1 MPCVAIVREVK
12 IGEAERLTELLKKY
26 RADQLEP
33 DCYTRALTAATHN
46 DDPHSIIKLIVK
58 GANNM
63 EECMEMAIR
72 ERKPHSQAMLL
83 LVKAAITGNK
93 SIVQKLFGDAVSNP
107 SSLDP
112 KDFNDDQFAEVQQ
125 VVLSGKVSTVVP
137 IDIARRNGNNQ
148 VREVL
153 LLKTDVNQEEGSVF
167 WYGLRLLSLDI
178 SWLRRISW
186 VKRLR
191 LARNGFKSLPQEM
204 GVYLKQVGT
213 TPVCIL
219 SMLTNKSP
227 CALFYC
233 YQVVRL
239 DLQHNELSHIP
250 HCLLK
255 LPSLSELHLGHNSLE
270 EIPDV
275 VEWSPCLTVL
285 DLSHNQLSS
294 LPINVIAPAIRALNL
309 SHNYFRKVPLCICS
323 FTTLHSLNLS
333 ENQDIHQ
340 LPAEMGQLSQLSRL
354 GLSGVNRL
362 NDPPRN
368 LLRDPRDCIRYL
380 NSKLRCAKGF
390 YKMKLML
397 VGRANR
403 GKTTLV
409 ARLQGK
415 DCGHYVTVGV
425 DVSEW
430 WYKPSLGKNKFQ
442 FSIWDFGGLEEYYA
456 THQCFLTERSLYLLL
471 FNLKHK
477 EEGVQELRPWL
488 NNIALRAPN
497 SLVIIVGTH
506 LDEVNDE
513 ERAEVDQILQ
523 SARALA
529 ITYKNKLKIA
539 EILPVGLTGRIENIG
554 LLKDAI
560 YTHAANYTT
569 RRGQLLMGQKIPASY
584 HLLDKRL
591 EGIQE
596 EVRRGDRGPIM
607 HAEEFKSMVLQ
618 MNLPDI
624 HDDEELKTA
633 TLFLTDIGAL
643 LHYDE
648 RSHNLN
654 ELYFVD
660 PRWLC
665 DMMAKVVTIREM
677 NPFLREGFLQIKDIP
692 FLFRDKRFPL
702 DRYEQYLALLD
713 RFEIALPLD
722 NKRVLVPS
730 MLPASCPKE
739 VEEEYR
745 EEKKKPYYK
754 RLIIFKDANTPP
766 GFWSRL
772 LSRIMHSVQKVTA
785 ALDVKSQF
793 CSAQND
799 VQGPFE
805 NGPPTSSTTIT
816 VSSNADVNLT
826 VPNFPAALPLSLE
839 DTFADK
845 DLKFHYWR
853 EGVFYRDPG
862 VMFRIES
869 LANSQHFRKEE
880 GDGVLLIASPTKEG
894 TQIVGQLVDIVLAL
908 INEWY
913 PGLQDIIEQCVL
925 CFECVKQ
932 GRPKPYEFQITE
944 CLTAITRNEAIMEC
958 GYYRNN
964 PPKNHTVELTDI
976 VPDLLLQDI
985 DAKFLL
991 KKEDIIYKEDKA
1003 SLLGKG
1009 GYGKVYRGECH
1020 GKVVAIKKYL
1030 TRNEEAFSELRS
1042 EAKLLQQSHH
1052 PCLVCLEGVCV
1063 YPMALVLEL
1072 APLGALSFPL
1082 LKKKIPIH
1090 RLTIFRIALEVAA
1103 ALRFVHKQG
1112 IIFRYFKA
1120 DNVFLW
1126 TLNPDSLCHC
1136 KITDFGIATHLSP
1149 VGAKGLQGTKGF
1161 IAPEVLHVGKR
1172 KQRSTYDHKADA
1184 FSFAMFLYQ
1193 MIARRHPY
1201 HDIPGHRIDAS
1212 VENGE
1217 RPKLLDVDHA
1227 HFAYYYLTILM
1238 ESCWRDKARDRPDD
1252 DVIMTKLCLSA
1263 MQSTMAVT
1271 PIKSRFYLH
1280 KAIAITPTDFTEASA
1295 LHRQDCELWVCC
1307 DGAEGAEINMYNTHT
1322 MSKVNK
1328 NFIKDNQVQAIIKCN
1343 DHVWV
1348 GSRAGIE
1355 YGVVDIFSI
1364 QTKDLVHN
1372 IRMRENSV
1380 SCMACTS
1387 DAVYIGTLEGYCYRL
1402 VSNIEQ
1408 VRANAKP
1415 RYRYVSENAVDGIAC
1430 TQQCVWAAHTKYI
1443 SFMNLDNLHL
1453 EGSFNQE
1460 KDAHIGQLS
1469 LSPDGKIVWSAHLG
1483 GFLLS
1488 AWDAHKKCHCFD
1500 VDTSEHMAMISSD
1513 NPEEDRIMTAMV
1525 PAEDCVWVG
1534 MATGHILVFSK
1545 EELLTWFHPY
1555 TEYVCFL
1562 AVLPC
1567 SGPCEMEKC
1576 MVASGGTGFQ
1586 SMIEDLDNTVAAKV
1600 DEKSNVLKDDLP
1612 DGKGGYLVVLE
1623 AFTAKTYQQMKLI
1636 EENVPDMFDNHQT
1649 VSSKI
1654 REGKFVDGTH
1664 NMQVCSRDNISFT
1677 QPESEIYIPDLDTK
1691 PYNDAYFDSH
1701 QKYHERSSNRWSSSG
1716 GDNTI
1721 SFHHQDSNFCTETAN
1736 QTSYGTNP
1744 SQTLE
1749 PSKDNVVSVSFIDS
1763 AVPDISQHTS
1773 GSSSVLGATNAV
1785 IEVKLLSSERI
1796 IRITCPSPPQLKVVL
1811 SKLQVNAS
1819 VGEESCRLVY
1829 FVGEKELRLE
1839 TQEEF
1844 SEYFALEY
1852 KPQLWLSTVD
1862 TEYVLIPSTHNDD
1875 STRPRKSRESIGSD
1889 NDTAAI
1895 VGNITTNLAI
1905 DSCSELQNSGLFSN
1919 SLSSSELSLLQ
1930 EDTSDTDTNPSH
1942 NSASIKSPGQ

>member
-1 MPCVAIVREVK
+1 
-12 IGEAERLTELLKKY
+12 
-26 RADQLEP
+26 
-33 DCYTRALTAATHN
+33 
-46 DDPHSIIKLIVK
+46 
-58 GANNM
+58 
-63 EECMEMAIR
+63 
-72 ERKPHSQAMLL
+72 
-83 LVKAAITGNK
+83 
-93 SIVQKLFGDAVSNP
+93 
-107 SSLDP
+107 
-112 KDFNDDQFAEVQQ
+112 
-125 VVLSGKVSTVVP
+125 
-137 IDIARRNGNNQ
+137 
-148 VREVL
+148 
-153 LLKTDVNQEEGSVF
+153 
-167 WYGLRLLSLDI
+167 
-178 SWLRRISW
+178 
-186 VKRLR
+186 
-191 LARNGFKSLPQEM
+191 
-204 GVYLKQVGT
+204 
-213 TPVCIL
+213 
-219 SMLTNKSP
+219 
-227 CALFYC
+227 
-233 YQVVRL
+233 
-239 DLQHNELSHIP
+239 
-250 HCLLK
+250 
-255 LPSLSELHLGHNSLE
+255 
-270 EIPDV
+270 
-275 VEWSPCLTVL
+275 
-285 DLSHNQLSS
+285 
-294 LPINVIAPAIRALNL
+294 
-309 SHNYFRKVPLCICS
+309 
-323 FTTLHSLNLS
+323 
-333 ENQDIHQ
+333 
-340 LPAEMGQLSQLSRL
+340 
-354 GLSGVNRL
+354 
-362 NDPPRN
+362 
-368 LLRDPRDCIRYL
+368 
-380 NSKLRCAKGF
+380 
-390 YKMKLML
+390 MKLML
-397 VGRANR
+397 VGQANR

-409 ARLQGK
+409 AILQGK
-415 DCGHYVTVGV
+415 DCGNEATVGV

-430 WYKPSLGKNKFQ
+430 WYRPSFGKKKFQ
-442 FSIWDFGGLEEYYA
+442 FSIWDFGGQEEYYA

-523 SARALA
+523 SAGALA

-539 EILPVGLTGRIENIG
+539 EILPVGLAGRIENIG

-569 RRGQLLMGQKIPASY
+569 RRGQIIMGQKIPASY
-584 HLLDKRL
+584 HHLDKCL
-591 EGIQE
+591 ESIQL
-596 EVRRGDRGPIM
+596 EVRRGNREPIM

-624 HDDEELKTA
+624 HDDEELTTA

-643 LHYDE
+643 LHYDDI
-648 RSHNLN
+648 SHNLN

-665 DMMAKVVTIREM
+665 DMMAKVVTVREK

-745 EEKKKPYYK
+745 EAKKKPYYK

-793 CSAQND
+793 CSAQNG

-839 DTFADK
+839 DTFADE

-853 EGVFYRDPG
+853 EGIFYRDPG
-862 VMFRIES
+862 VMFQIES

-880 GDGVLLIASPTKEG
+880 VRDGVLLIASPTKEG

-913 PGLQDIIEQCVL
+913 PGLHDIIEQCVL

-985 DAKFLL
+985 DSKLLL
-991 KKEDIIYKEDKA
+991 KKEDIIYDEDEA

-1020 GKVVAIKKYL
+1020 GKAVAIKKYL
-1030 TRNEEAFSELRS
+1030 VRNEEAFLELRS

-1052 PCLVCLEGVCV
+1052 PCFICLEGVCV
-1063 YPMALVLEL
+1063 YPMMALVLEL

-1082 LKKKIPIH
+1082 LKKKVSIH

-1103 ALRFVHKQG
+1103 ALRFLHKQG
-1112 IIFRYFKA
+1112 IVFRDLKA
-1120 DNVFLW
+1120 DNVLLW

-1172 KQRSTYDHKADA
+1172 KQRSAYDHKADT

-1193 MIARRHPY
+1193 MIARRRPY
-1201 HDIPGHRIDAS
+1201 HDIAGHRIDAS

-1227 HFAYYYLTILM
+1227 HFAYYYLTKLM
-1238 ESCWRDKARDRPDD
+1238 EKCWRDKARDRPDD
-1252 DVIMTKLCLSA
+1252 DVIMKKLCLSA

-1271 PIKSRFYLH
+1271 PVESGFSLC
-1280 KAIAITPTDFTEASA
+1280 KAITITPTDFTEAGVF
-1295 LHRQDCELWVCC
+1295 HQQHCELWVCC

-1322 MSKVNK
+1322 MAKVNK
-1328 NFIKDNQVQAIIKCN
+1328 NFIKDDQVQAIIKCN
-1343 DHVWV
+1343 DHVWI
-1348 GSRAGIE
+1348 GSHTGILE
-1355 YGVVDIFSI
+1355 SVIDIFSI
-1364 QTKDLVHN
+1364 QSKKPVHS
-1372 IRMRENSV
+1372 IHMKEKSI

-1387 DAVYIGTLEGYCYRL
+1387 DAVYVGTLEGYCCRFVSDIYKHQTSDQLHLQFER
-1402 VSNIEQ
+1402 VSNNSI
-1408 VRANAKP
+1408 
-1415 RYRYVSENAVDGIAC
+1415 DGIAC
-1430 TQQCVWAAHTKYI
+1430 TKQSIWVSHSKHI
-1443 SFMNLDNLHL
+1443 SFLKFGNLHL
-1453 EGSFNQE
+1453 KGSIHQE
-1460 KDAHIGQLS
+1460 KGANIGQLS
-1469 LSPDGKIVWSAHLG
+1469 SSPDGKIMWSAHLG
-1483 GFLLS
+1483 GFLLT

-1513 NPEEDRIMTAMV
+1513 ISEKDRIMTAMV

-1534 MATGHILVFSK
+1534 MATGHILVFSDK
-1545 EELLTWFHPY
+1545 ELLTWFHPY
-1555 TEYVCFL
+1555 TECVCFL

-1576 MVASGGTGFQ
+1576 MVASGGKGFQ
-1586 SMIEDLDNTVAAKV
+1586 SMIEDFDSTVAAEV
-1600 DEKSNVLKDDLP
+1600 NEKSNVLKDDLP
-1612 DGKGGYLVVLE
+1612 DGKGGYIVVWE
-1623 AFTAKTYQQMKLI
+1623 AFTSKTYRQMKLV

-1654 REGKFVDGTH
+1654 REGEFVDGTRI
-1664 NMQVCSRDNISFT
+1664 MKGSGLDDNSFT
-1677 QPESEIYIPDLDTK
+1677 EPESEIYTPDLDAK
-1691 PYNDAYFDSH
+1691 PHYDANYNIRQRNYEISLT
-1701 QKYHERSSNRWSSSG
+1701 RWSSFG
-1716 GDNTI
+1716 GDDTI
-1721 SFHHQDSNFCTETAN
+1721 GFHHQDSNFFVDTRN
-1736 QTSYGTNP
+1736 QTSTNL
-1744 SQTLE
+1744 SQTLG
-1749 PSKDNVVSVSFIDS
+1749 PGTDNVVSVPIIDS
-1763 AVPDISQHTS
+1763 AASDISQHTS

-1785 IEVKLLSSERI
+1785 IEVKLLSSKRM

-1811 SKLQVNAS
+1811 NELQVNAS
-1819 VGEESCRLVY
+1819 LTEENCSLVY

-1844 SEYFALEY
+1844 SEYFALEH

-1919 SLSSSELSLLQ
+1919 SLSSSELSLFQ
-1930 EDTSDTDTNPSH
+1930 EDTSDTDTNLSH
-1942 NSASIKSPGQ
+1942 NGVSIKSPGQ